1 MLRIIT
7 VIALLTFAVQ
17 CKHSVDPP
25 KDEPFCTIDDSTSHD
40 FSWRV
45 DTVGLWPSVLYDV
58 DAVDENNVWAV
69 GEIVTAD
76 SDSVWHNPQKRNNA
90 IKWNGKEFEYYQ
102 LEVMSGGGNI
112 GIQTLLVSLC
122 FSEDDI
128 WFFSLGSYVHWNG
141 SSWESEYITAQKGI
155 KAGWGISG
163 DDYYLVGYMGSVTRY
178 NGSEFTL
185 MDCGTDKD
193 LHAITGYVDPETGLT
208 NLWIAGEEILLHYD
222 GKTWTTVWDENN
234 ALLPDN
240 SQLGAVYAPDSRHVI
255 VLPWIYPK
263 VYGYCINTRD
273 TSQYKIL
280 FTTEVSGLVMDGMA
294 LNDIF
299 IGGKLNRISH
309 YNGNSVREY
318 PQIESYGNAHG
329 IVYKNN
335 NVFMVSST
343 GGQQGIFIH
352 GTRNN

>member
-1 MLRIIT
+1 
-7 VIALLTFAVQ
+7 
-17 CKHSVDPP
+17 
-25 KDEPFCTIDDSTSHD
+25 
-40 FSWRV
+40 
-45 DTVGLWPSVLYDV
+45 
-58 DAVDENNVWAV
+58 
-69 GEIVTAD
+69 
-76 SDSVWHNPQKRNNA
+76 
-90 IKWNGKEFEYYQ
+90 
-102 LEVMSGGGNI
+102 
-112 GIQTLLVSLC
+112 
-122 FSEDDI
+122 
-128 WFFSLGSYVHWNG
+128 
-141 SSWESEYITAQKGI
+141 
-155 KAGWGISG
+155 
-163 DDYYLVGYMGSVTRY
+163 
-178 NGSEFTL
+178 
-185 MDCGTDKD
+185 MDCGTDND
-193 LHAITGYVDPETGLT
+193 LHDITGYVDPETGLT